1 MLVSYNAVPRR
12 HTYTENLC
20 TAHNGGIK
28 SHSQGGF
35 FMGHLMRITL
45 LGLVSGLTGTGL
57 GGLSAFLVSR
67 TSNRIMSTILEF
79 SAGLMTAVVCFELLP
94 EAFNLGGTFYTFVGI
109 VSGILA
115 VVLIENM
122 LKRSQALAGGENSG
136 LLKAGILMAIAIA
149 LHNLPEGFAV
159 GSGFE
164 ASASLGFTITAA
176 IIIHDIP
183 EGIAMAVPMRA
194 GGLPR
199 FKAFGY
205 TLLSG
210 VPMGLGALLGA
221 VLGMISDNLTAACL
235 GFAGGAMLYI
245 IYGELVPE
253 SKRLYLGRLS
263 SFANVCG
270 ILCGIIVS
278 IYN

>member
-1 MLVSYNAVPRR
+1 V
-12 HTYTENLC
+12 E
-20 TAHNGGIK
+20 
-28 SHSQGGF
+28 
-35 FMGHLMRITL
+35 HLLKITL
-45 LGLVSGLTGTGL
+45 LGLVSGLIGTGI
-57 GGLSAFLVSR
+57 GGLSAFFITK
-67 TSNRIMSTILEF
+67 TSNRFMSTILEF

-94 EAFNLGGTFYTFVGI
+94 EAFLIGGTLYTFI
-109 VSGILA
+109 GILFGILI
-115 VVLIENM
+115 VVVIENA
-122 LKRSQALAGGENSG
+122 LKHSNLMKGSNSSSLLRAGV
-136 LLKAGILMAIAIA
+136 LMAIAIA
-149 LHNLPEGFAV
+149 MHNFPEGFAV

-164 ASASLGFTITAA
+164 ASISLGFTITAV

-194 GGLPR
+194 GG
-199 FKAFGY
+199 FSKSKAFIY

-210 VPMGLGALLGA
+210 VPMGFGALLGA
-221 VLGMISDNLTAACL
+221 ALGEMSSLLTATCL

-253 SKRLYLGRLS
+253 SKRLYLGRIS
-263 SFANVCG
+263 SLGNVLG

>member
-1 MLVSYNAVPRR
+1 MYIG
-12 HTYTENLC
+12 HME
-20 TAHNGGIK
+20 G
-28 SHSQGGF
+28 
-35 FMGHLMRITL
+35 FMGHLARITL
-45 LGLVSGLTGTGL
+45 VGLVSGLAGTGL
-57 GGLSAFLVSR
+57 GGLSAFLISKA
-67 TSNRIMSTILEF
+67 SNRIMSSILEF

-94 EAFNLGGTFYTFVGI
+94 EAFKLGGTLYTFA
-109 VSGILA
+109 GILA
-115 VVLIENM
+115 GILVVVLIENL
-122 LKRSQALAGGENSG
+122 LKKSRSIGKGENTG
-136 LLKAGILMAIAIA
+136 LLRAGILMAIAIA
-149 LHNLPEGFAV
+149 MHNLPEGFAV

-164 ASASLGFTITAA
+164 ASSSLGLTITAV

-194 GGLPR
+194 GGFSKLR
-199 FKAFGY
+199 AFAY

-221 VLGMISDNLTAACL
+221 MLGRISDGFSAACL

-263 SFANVCG
+263 SLANVWG

-278 IYN
+278 VLN

>member
-1 MLVSYNAVPRR
+1 MEHL
-12 HTYTENLC
+12 
-20 TAHNGGIK
+20 IK
-28 SHSQGGF
+28 
-35 FMGHLMRITL
+35 IAL
-45 LGLVSGLTGTGL
+45 LGLVSGLTGTGI
-57 GGLSAFLVSR
+57 GGLSAFFIKK
-67 TSNRIMSTILEF
+67 TSNRVMSVILEF

-94 EAFNLGGTFYTFVGI
+94 EAFHLGGTLYTFAGVLSGI
-109 VSGILA
+109 V
-115 VVLIENM
+115 VVIVLENA
-122 LKRSQALAGGENSG
+122 LKQSNLLKKNGGSG
-136 LLKAGILMAIAIA
+136 LLRAGVLMSIAIA
-149 LHNLPEGFAV
+149 LHNFPEGFAV

-164 ASASLGFTITAA
+164 ASISLGFTITAA

-194 GGLPR
+194 GG
-199 FKAFGY
+199 FSKMKAFTY

-210 VPMGLGALLGA
+210 VPMGFGALLGA
-221 VLGMISDNLTAACL
+221 ALGEISSLLTASCL

-263 SFANVCG
+263 SLGNVLG